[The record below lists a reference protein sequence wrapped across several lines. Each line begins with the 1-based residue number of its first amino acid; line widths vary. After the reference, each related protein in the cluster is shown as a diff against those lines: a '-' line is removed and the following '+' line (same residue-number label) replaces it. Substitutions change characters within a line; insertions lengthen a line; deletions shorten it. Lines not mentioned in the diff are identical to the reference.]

1 MYTVSGVNCSATP
14 ISVAW
19 EVTGSGSGSTANI
32 ESQATANGN
41 IWQTG
46 STNATPI
53 MIACFTSNL
62 NVGVGRQITMQ
73 N

>member
-1 MYTVSGVNCSATP
+1 MYTVSGINCSATP
-14 ISVAW
+14 MSIAW
-19 EVTGSGSGSTANI
+19 EVSPSGSGSVANI

-41 IWQTG
+41 IWETG
-46 STNATPI
+46 KTNANPL

-62 NVGVGRQITMQ
+62 NVGLGRNITMQ

>member
-19 EVTGSGSGSTANI
+19 EVTGSGSDSTANI

-46 STNATPI
+46 STNATPV
-53 MIACFTSNL
+53 MFACFTSNL